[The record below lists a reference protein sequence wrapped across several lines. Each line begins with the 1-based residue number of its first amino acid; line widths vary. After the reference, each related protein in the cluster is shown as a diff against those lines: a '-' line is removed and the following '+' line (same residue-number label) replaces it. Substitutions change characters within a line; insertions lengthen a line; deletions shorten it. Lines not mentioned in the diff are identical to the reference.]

1 MKLTSLSKSVR
12 TIGVMAVLS
21 MTIATTLQQPVQ
33 AQNVLAKDKN
43 GACTPLPKGVFY
55 QEYGGITF
63 SSEQKLAYQKSMVKV
78 KKKFVAL
85 NASIGRTSDP
95 NAKQIAIGQQIGL
108 DFETEM
114 MSVFNPEQQ
123 KQYRAN
129 LAIQRQIQACVP
141 PTPWAKIWSPL
152 PF

>member
-12 TIGVMAVLS
+12 TIGLMAMLSVLV
-21 MTIATTLQQPVQ
+21 TTTLQQPIQ
-33 AQNVLAKDKN
+33 AQTIAKDKN

-78 KKKFVAL
+78 KKRFATL
-85 NASIGRTSDP
+85 NASIERTSDP
-95 NAKQIAIGQQIGL
+95 NAKQIATGQQIGL